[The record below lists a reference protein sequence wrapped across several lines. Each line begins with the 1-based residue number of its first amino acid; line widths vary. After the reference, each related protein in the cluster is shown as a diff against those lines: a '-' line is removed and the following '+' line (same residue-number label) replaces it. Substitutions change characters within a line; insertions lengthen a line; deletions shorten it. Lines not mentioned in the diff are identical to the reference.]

1 MSNTSKKEEEEIE
14 KKVKK
19 EFRVAGDAI
28 RMEIIKVE
36 KVG

>member
-1 MSNTSKKEEEEIE
+1 MSATDEKEEEIE